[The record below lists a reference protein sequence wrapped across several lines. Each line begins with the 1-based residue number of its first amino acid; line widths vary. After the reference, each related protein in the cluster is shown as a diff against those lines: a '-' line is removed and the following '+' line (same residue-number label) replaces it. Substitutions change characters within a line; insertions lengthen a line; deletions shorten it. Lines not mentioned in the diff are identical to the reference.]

1 MVLTSKAT
9 CLKYLRE
16 TIEWYCEDLKSLSF
30 SVGNLPH
37 VFLFDSN
44 QLVCQASYKDLKATC
59 KGLKDAVNF
68 TAVLADTCLVS
79 FKSIWDGE
87 KIRLY
92 VRETEE
98 VAEVIKFDPNLL
110 GDFFSDD
117 LDSDIEPIIFAEV
130 VKETIK
136 LETESIKISKPLE
149 IIEKVEPLTFDL
161 PVYLASNNEEGKL
174 VKRAT
179 STTSNEL
186 IGVLDAWLSA
196 RNCKSQF
203 LSELKESKY
212 NSLVIYPY
220 PAIEFIIDSSGK
232 LTKKLVRS
240 ETITEIKNRA
250 GSIIER
256 RGRASSPIYSGL
268 LYISP
273 IRTKSKE
280 NTYLTQTYLKKT
292 KGDFGDYWEQCSHN
306 IAWFD
311 QGKLHYYSDYH
322 TQNSREELAAT
333 NQLHPVVTEH
343 QLYPV
348 IEADGIS
355 IFPDLSIC
363 KVGLEHLSPST
374 DGLWETTKGQRI
386 FDALNQKPKDSEEI
400 DRVSEKYLI
409 KPKWFL
415 GFDHPNLKA
424 KKTDNATITERKI
437 PKPIKLDGSRTND
450 HSYQLRAVVGNIPML
465 LTFENSNDLWQLIAL
480 PIRVSP
486 YHLSVYLS
494 DKVGTTELFSY
505 IKNQLGDLN
514 LTLTKNEVKI
524 DELTKILAD
533 LPKNDRFLP
542 GSRRLNVEIESLL
555 KVSDGISS
563 IIKSLDDLLLD
574 IKSRKFPR
582 PVDVLE
588 ATKIIEI
595 ALKSEHIKPESS
607 YVDDYYCWHN
617 IGTLRILEQIETV
630 NPTYTLTVL
639 GSERDTR
646 RSKIPLVINWLRR
659 VPQIIQ
665 KHFGEDY
672 PTNEEIKSHL
682 MSIYP
687 FYKRRV
693 RDGDKIDKSYV
704 NLESEMI
711 IRTKGKL
718 IIEIYFNGDLQ
729 TTQLLSV
736 TKPVDGSNRQ
746 GKIPVKISST
756 VEIRSLD
763 VLNHLLRCTDRKVMF
778 EVQRHIDKLVQ
789 KFVDSNIKL
798 FSKEKEEKIVSR
810 VGVKDL
816 LGFSND
822 SLGYPQVVKQ
832 FNRFTVP
839 YTSDSEVNIGKL
851 VNLLTLQTYDRH
863 DMQELLDKM
872 VGNWKVWAKTKDLE
886 IAGFNL
892 TRKNPGDLMTNI
904 HHTTKHNQDRSQ
916 VVWGSFIDELYL
928 LSGLKVGFRTN
939 DGVILTPW
947 SLLSTDRKT
956 WEHRIRIQLIDILS
970 LNQQEAI
977 DEVEALIKNARTKEE
992 GKALRDNIRGSSVE
1006 AWLQMDIDN
1015 LYSALFKV
1023 RPNWR
1028 SLVHQNVLSH
1038 LTALHDALKVAEK
1051 V

>member
-1 MVLTSKAT
+1 
-9 CLKYLRE
+9 
-16 TIEWYCEDLKSLSF
+16 
-30 SVGNLPH
+30 
-37 VFLFDSN
+37 
-44 QLVCQASYKDLKATC
+44 
-59 KGLKDAVNF
+59 
-68 TAVLADTCLVS
+68 
-79 FKSIWDGE
+79 
-87 KIRLY
+87 
-92 VRETEE
+92 
-98 VAEVIKFDPNLL
+98 
-110 GDFFSDD
+110 
-117 LDSDIEPIIFAEV
+117 
-130 VKETIK
+130 
-136 LETESIKISKPLE
+136 
-149 IIEKVEPLTFDL
+149 
-161 PVYLASNNEEGKL
+161 
-174 VKRAT
+174 
-179 STTSNEL
+179 
-186 IGVLDAWLSA
+186 
-196 RNCKSQF
+196 
-203 LSELKESKY
+203 
-212 NSLVIYPY
+212 
-220 PAIEFIIDSSGK
+220 
-232 LTKKLVRS
+232 
-240 ETITEIKNRA
+240 
-250 GSIIER
+250 
-256 RGRASSPIYSGL
+256 
-268 LYISP
+268 
-273 IRTKSKE
+273 
-280 NTYLTQTYLKKT
+280 
-292 KGDFGDYWEQCSHN
+292 
-306 IAWFD
+306 
-311 QGKLHYYSDYH
+311 
-322 TQNSREELAAT
+322 
-333 NQLHPVVTEH
+333 
-343 QLYPV
+343 
-348 IEADGIS
+348 
-355 IFPDLSIC
+355 
-363 KVGLEHLSPST
+363 LEHLSPST

-386 FDALNQKPKDSEEI
+386 FDSLNQRPKDSEEV

-409 KPKWFL
+409 KPRLFL

-424 KKTDNATITERKI
+424 KPTTKATITERKI

-450 HSYQLRAVVGNIPML
+450 HSYQLRAIIGNIPML

-494 DKVGTTELFSY
+494 DKVGTTELLSY
-505 IKNQLGDLN
+505 IDKHKQDLSQN
-514 LTLTKNEVKI
+514 LAKNEAKI
-524 DELTKILAD
+524 DEVTKQLAG
-533 LPKNDRFLP
+533 LPEGEYFLP
-542 GSRRLNVEIESLL
+542 GSRRLKTEIESLL
-555 KVSDGISS
+555 TISNGISP
-563 IIKSLDDLLLD
+563 IIESLNQLTSD

-582 PVDVLE
+582 AIDILE
-588 ATKIIEI
+588 ATKIVEN

-630 NPTYTLTVL
+630 YPTYTLTIL
-639 GSERDTR
+639 GDEKDTR

-682 MSIYP
+682 MSIFP

-693 RDGDKIDKSYV
+693 REGDKIDRSYV

-729 TTQLLSV
+729 TSQLLSI
-736 TKPVDGSNRQ
+736 TKPVDGSERQ

-756 VEIRSLD
+756 IEIRSVD

-816 LGFSND
+816 LGFSSN

-839 YTSDSEVNIGKL
+839 YTLDSEVNIGKL
-851 VNLLTLQTYDRH
+851 INLLTLQTYDRH

-872 VGNWKVWAKTKDLE
+872 VGNWKQWSQSEKIDL
-886 IAGFNL
+886 AGFNF
-892 TRKNPGDLMTNI
+892 TRKNPGDWMTNI
-904 HHTTKHNQDRSQ
+904 FHTVKYNQDRNE
-916 VVWGSFIDELYL
+916 VIWGAVIDELYL
-928 LSGLKVGFRTN
+928 LSGLKIGFRTN

-1023 RPNWR
+1023 RPNWE

-1038 LTALHDALKVAEK
+1038 LAALHDALKVAEK